1 MIMAVM
7 GRIPAYITIRLG
19 KVAVTF
25 AVSNAILFV
34 FTDTL
39 FRVSLIDKKYYHYFI
54 NYQSTVLKKNETY
67 HMDLMSIN
75 ELKYQEY
82 IKRGVWNRYR
92 EALEFDMLDTWYLC
106 MIKMLV
112 YRYDEE
118 VSYDY
123 FINLKA
129 RINELIPDARYN
141 KYIEANFT
149 DMQKMLVE
157 LINYDVSKEQYNKI
171 EMIIKKIG
179 I

>member
-1 MIMAVM
+1 MIMAVT

-54 NYQSTVLKKNETY
+54 NYQSTVLKK
-67 HMDLMSIN
+67 N